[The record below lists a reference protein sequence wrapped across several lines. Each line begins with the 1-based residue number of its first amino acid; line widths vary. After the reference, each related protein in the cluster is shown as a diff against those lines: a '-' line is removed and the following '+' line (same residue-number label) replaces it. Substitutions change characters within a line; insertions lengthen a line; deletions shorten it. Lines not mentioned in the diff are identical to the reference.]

1 MNDVRSYEKSQHL
14 KKIRKQY
21 TPVSTEQPGL

>member
-1 MNDVRSYEKSQHL
+1 MNDVRNYEKSEHL

-21 TPVSTEQPGL
+21 KPAQQQGGLM